1 MENLINFEEENEI
14 DKLVEIKQD
23 TNPTKYPLFVLG
35 RMSIDLNNPFD
46 KFEYRATHS
55 SDPFECLEVK
65 KQNKN
70 PAKSMSKDSDLIR
83 ENVT

>member
-1 MENLINFEEENEI
+1 MENLINFEDENEI
-14 DKLVEIKQD
+14 ENLKEIKKISNSIKHPQ
-23 TNPTKYPLFVLG
+23 FVQG

-65 KQNKN
+65 NQNNKD
-70 PAKSMSKDSDLIR
+70 PARDDKYKVSIK
-83 ENVT
+83 